1 MQKQWAWK
9 AVDVDHTT
17 RNGFQWP
24 FTGTVKATGPFTHGD
39 PCPRS
44 EGDGLCLAKTFAGAS
59 QRGKPTQLVLL
70 VSYLQKD
77 LLGEDEAKLRVK
89 QCRVERLE
97 NWIHDSWKLITKY
110 GNSAD
115 LSSADLRFANLN
127 AANLRFANLN
137 SAILSSADLSSTDL
151 RFANLKSANLRFA
164 NLYSADLNAADLN
177 SANLNSADLRF
188 ANLRSANLSSA
199 NLYSANLRSANLSSA
214 NLYSADLYLA
224 DLRSANLKSANLSS
238 AILRSANLSS
248 ADLRSAVGLTQD
260 QVNSAYGDKY
270 TRLPAGLVKPRH
282 WN

>member
-110 GNSAD
+110 GNSANLSSADLRLANLSSANLYAAGLSLANLRFANLNSADLSSADLYAADLSSAD
-115 LSSADLRFANLN
+115 LSSADLRFANL
-127 AANLRFANLN
+127 RFANL
-137 SAILSSADLSSTDL
+137 S
-151 RFANLKSANLRFA
+151 
-164 NLYSADLNAADLN
+164 
-177 SANLNSADLRF
+177 
-188 ANLRSANLSSA
+188 
-199 NLYSANLRSANLSSA
+199 
-214 NLYSADLYLA
+214 
-224 DLRSANLKSANLSS
+224 
-238 AILRSANLSS
+238 SANLSS
-248 ADLRSAVGLTQD
+248 ADLNSADLSSADLSSADLSSAVGLTQD
-260 QVNSAYGDKY
+260 QVNSALYGDKY
-270 TRLPAGLVKPRH
+270 TKLPAGLVKPKH